1 MRSSGRTGRSVVVER
16 AGPGVTPWLSVVIVN
31 WNARDHLLRCLSSLE
46 QNPPDCA
53 WEAIVVDNGS
63 SDGSVDAVS
72 AVAPWARVVANRS
85 NRGLPAANNQGF
97 LAAQGELLLVSNPDV
112 VYLDQSITRLCH
124 AMDRHVRAAIIV
136 PQLVQREG
144 QRQTSAGSLPT
155 LREAVTGSMT
165 HRAPITATSGFW
177 WHRWA
182 HDEERR
188 IGHGAEACYLVRRAA
203 VIDVGP
209 QDERFPLDWE
219 GIDWSARM
227 ADAGWEV
234 WFVPAA
240 VIEHA
245 GGASVKQA
253 PYRWIVS
260 SHRGMYRYFR
270 RRQPAAMIPVSAGV
284 IGARAGVKLGA
295 EAFGRRLYDRAH
307 TRARIDDEH
316 RSVEIDG
323 PR

>member
-1 MRSSGRTGRSVVVER
+1 MAER
-16 AGPGVTPWLSVVIVN
+16 AGSAVVPRLSVVIVN
-31 WNARDHLLRCLSSLE
+31 WNARRQLLRCLASLE
-46 QNPPDCA
+46 QNPPECS

-63 SDGSVDAVS
+63 TDASVDALRT
-72 AVAPWARVVANRS
+72 AAPWVRIVENRA

-97 LAAQGELLLVSNPDV
+97 LAAKGELLLVSNPDV
-112 VYLDQSITRLCH
+112 VYRPGSITTLCN
-124 AMDRHVRAAIIV
+124 AIDRHERAAIVV
-136 PQLVQREG
+136 PQLLQDDG

-155 LREAVTGSMT
+155 MREAVTGSLT
-165 HRAPITATSGFW
+165 RCTPTTGTSGFW
-177 WHRWA
+177 WHGWA

-188 IGHGAEACYLVRRAA
+188 IEHGAEACYLVRRAA
-203 VIDVGP
+203 VIEVGP

-234 WFVPAA
+234 WFVPTA

-245 GGASVKQA
+245 GGASVKQV

-270 RRQPAAMIPVSAGV
+270 RRQPTAMRPLSAV
-284 IGARAGVKLGA
+284 MIGARAGVKLGA
-295 EAFGRRLYDRAH
+295 EALGRRLYDRAH
-307 TRARIDDEH
+307 RLSRMEDL
-316 RSVEIDG
+316 
-323 PR
+323 PRNVGS

>member
-1 MRSSGRTGRSVVVER
+1 MCSSGRTERSRVAER
-16 AGPGVTPWLSVVIVN
+16 AESAVVPRLSVVIVN
-31 WNARDHLLRCLSSLE
+31 WNARSHLLRCLSSLE
-46 QNPPDCA
+46 QNPPDCS

-63 SDGSVDAVS
+63 TDGSVDALRI
-72 AVAPWARVVANRS
+72 AAPWARLVENQA

-97 LAAQGELLLVSNPDV
+97 LAARGELLLVSNPDV
-112 VYLDQSITRLCH
+112 VYRPGSITRLCD
-124 AMDRHVRAAIIV
+124 ALDRHARAGIV
-136 PQLVQREG
+136 APQLLQQDG
-144 QRQTSAGSLPT
+144 HRQTSAGSLPT
-155 LREAVTGSMT
+155 LREAVAGGVTRLPDS
-165 HRAPITATSGFW
+165 TATSGFW
-177 WHRWA
+177 WHSWA
-182 HDEERR
+182 HDDERR

-203 VIDVGP
+203 VIEVGP

-270 RRQPAAMIPVSAGV
+270 HRQPPALLPLSAV
-284 IGARAGVKLGA
+284 MIGARAGVKLGA
-295 EAFGRRLYDRAH
+295 EALGRHLYDRAH
-307 TRARIDDEH
+307 QRARIDD
-316 RSVEIDG
+316 S
-323 PR
+323 PRNAGS